1 MGVQH
6 KESDSRSARSLSHPT
21 SPCSGPGRGPRKK
34 LGVAL
39 TSDPQPIPGDA
50 RLDSAEPRST
60 AFRTEPD
67 SETDDPGCDSR
78 GRVTGD
84 LLGTEADGRKCG
96 RPRSDASR
104 PLGRG
109 A

>member
-39 TSDPQPIPGDA
+39 TSDPHPIPEDA
-50 RLDSAEPRST
+50 RLDSAKPRPT
-60 AFRTEPD
+60 AFRTAPD
-67 SETDDPGCDSR
+67 SETDDPGSDSR
-78 GRVTGD
+78 GAATEGHLARVAG
-84 LLGTEADGRKCG
+84 GRECG
-96 RPRSDASR
+96 PQT
-104 PLGRG
+104 
-109 A
+109 